1 MTTRALVLETCLR
14 LGLRDPAELAALP
27 GDLPDLWVEH
37 TRQDITGGYNKA
49 SKPQGS
55 R

>member
-1 MTTRALVLETCLR
+1 MSGIGLVLETCQR

-37 TRQDITGGYNKA
+37 TRHHIEGTYTATAKKGGK
-49 SKPQGS
+49 
-55 R
+55 